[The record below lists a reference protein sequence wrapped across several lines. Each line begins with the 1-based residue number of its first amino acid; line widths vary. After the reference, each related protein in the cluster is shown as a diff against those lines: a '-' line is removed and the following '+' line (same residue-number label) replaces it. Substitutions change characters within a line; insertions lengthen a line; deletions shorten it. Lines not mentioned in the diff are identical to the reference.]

1 MMKNDMIQIGDSE
14 APIVGATYMWQNAVV
29 VYVVEVLPSV
39 LPTYKWDVVVEYF
52 SKAGKCF
59 CKLRT
64 PWLPGSFRLT
74 FKPGDPLTGAA

>member
-14 APIVGATYMWQNAVV
+14 APIVGATYMWQEAQIVSV
-29 VYVVEVLPSV
+29 LEVLPSA

-52 SKAGKCF
+52 SKGGKCF
-59 CKLRT
+59 LTLRT

-74 FKPGDPLTGAA
+74 FKPGGQLSRV